1 MTREALKPRTRGEL
15 QASGYRSRSVKQE
28 MRENLIA
35 AIRDRRTLFPGIVGY
50 DKTVVPQLE
59 NAILSHHDFILLGLR
74 GQAKTRILRSLPA
87 FLDEWLPV
95 IAGCEINDDPFR
107 PVCRKCRAAAAERG
121 DALEIAW
128 LSREERYREKL
139 ATPDVTI
146 ADLIGDVDPIKAATR
161 KLTFADEEVIHYG
174 IIPRTHRGIFAVNE
188 LPDLQPRIQVGLL
201 NILEEKDVQ
210 IRGFPVR
217 IPLDLLLVF
226 SANPED
232 YTNRGNIITPLR
244 DRIASQITTHYP
256 LTLEDGMA
264 ITEQEAWTTRDAG
277 IEVRIPAWFREL
289 VEEIAVQARKSE
301 YVDQGSGVSARMTIA
316 LLENVISNAE
326 RRGLRTGEKRVEP
339 RLADLQA
346 AISAISGKVEL
357 VFEGEQ
363 EGPVNV
369 ARHLI
374 GKGVK
379 GLFARRLPDAYRTKG
394 KDPTANSVYR
404 PILEWFS
411 SGKTVEVSD
420 DTPAP
425 EFYQALRE
433 VEGLEPLARKH
444 LSATTPDELGPAMEF
459 VLEGL
464 HQNSALSRERV
475 DAAQVSY
482 RDMLKSMLSGMR
494 TRDREEDED

>member
-1 MTREALKPRTRGEL
+1 
-15 QASGYRSRSVKQE
+15 
-28 MRENLIA
+28 
-35 AIRDRRTLFPGIVGY
+35 
-50 DKTVVPQLE
+50 
-59 NAILSHHDFILLGLR
+59 
-74 GQAKTRILRSLPA
+74 
-87 FLDEWLPV
+87 
-95 IAGCEINDDPFR
+95 
-107 PVCRKCRAAAAERG
+107 
-121 DALEIAW
+121 
-128 LSREERYREKL
+128 
-139 ATPDVTI
+139 
-146 ADLIGDVDPIKAATR
+146 
-161 KLTFADEEVIHYG
+161 
-174 IIPRTHRGIFAVNE
+174 
-188 LPDLQPRIQVGLL
+188 
-201 NILEEKDVQ
+201 
-210 IRGFPVR
+210 
-217 IPLDLLLVF
+217 
-226 SANPED
+226 
-232 YTNRGNIITPLR
+232 
-244 DRIASQITTHYP
+244 
-256 LTLEDGMA
+256 MA
-264 ITEQEAWTTRDAG
+264 ITEQEAWTARDAG
-277 IEVRIPAWFREL
+277 IEVRVPHWFREL

-326 RRGLRTGEKRVEP
+326 RRGLRTGEKLVEP

-379 GLFARRLPDAYRTKG
+379 GLFSRRLPDAYRSKG

-404 PILEWFS
+404 SILEWFS

-425 EFYQALRE
+425 EFYQALRA
-433 VEGLEPLARKH
+433 VEGLEALARKH

-494 TRDREEDED
+494 TRDRDEEEE